1 MLTRIKSTM
10 SEMEEALAA
19 RDLGALQDH
28 AFQPGGYGQDDALRL
43 RCWGALVAVD
53 FESLPPLDV
62 ASAAENSSHGDRSTV
77 AKDVNRSL
85 WAAGER
91 RGWSEKVRNK
101 RRRALARVVNATFD
115 SSQHYYQG
123 FHDVAAVVLDV
134 AGFDPSGE
142 RRALAICRALARRRL
157 ADACKRDFSDVSIA
171 LKLLPALVHALDG
184 ELGRLLFRPDDLDYA
199 LLLEPLWALSWAV
212 TLFAHNVD
220 DRASLVVLWDRLLA
234 APPCFPLYVGAALV
248 VHHRESLIA
257 TATEDDAAPFL
268 HGALSKLPGL
278 TSGPAWDSIATSAR
292 RLLATTPPARA
303 VARAPRRLRPYL
315 APVRDVVRTPYF
327 FGRAT
332 DGPALLSAAPTS
344 APAAARSRRRNGR
357 RRRRGGDDQPLVVVV
372 PARRRVV
379 VARRFSVAV
388 ALAAILGGLVTEN
401 ALLRAFLE
409 DPTTWWRALVQ
420 NLLA

>member
-1 MLTRIKSTM
+1 M
-10 SEMEEALAA
+10 AV
-19 RDLGALQDH
+19 RDLGALRDL
-28 AFQPGGYGQDDALRL
+28 AFQPGGFGLDDALRL

-62 ASAAENSSHGDRSTV
+62 ASAAETSSHGDRSTV

-142 RRALAICRALARRRL
+142 RRALAICRALVRRRL
-157 ADACKRDFSDVSIA
+157 SDACKKDFADVSTA
-171 LKLLPALVHALDG
+171 LKLLPPLIHALDG
-184 ELGRLLFRPDDLDYA
+184 ELGQILFRPHDPEFA

-220 DRASLVVLWDRLLA
+220 DTSLVVLWDRLLA

-278 TSGPAWDSIATSAR
+278 TSGPAAWDAIATSAR

-327 FGRAT
+327 GRAAP
-332 DGPALLSAAPTS
+332 DGPVLLSVALS
-344 APAAARSRRRNGR
+344 APAAAPPRRRNR
-357 RRRRGGDDQPLVVVV
+357 RRRRRDDQPVAIV
-372 PARRRVV
+372 PARRQRVV

-420 NLLA
+420 NLLT

>member
-1 MLTRIKSTM
+1 M
-10 SEMEEALAA
+10 AA
-19 RDLGALQDH
+19 HNLGALRDL
-28 AFQPGGYGQDDALRL
+28 AFQPGGFGLDDALRL

-62 ASAAENSSHGDRSTV
+62 ASAAETSSHGDRGTV

-115 SSQHYYQG
+115 ESQHYYQG

-157 ADACKRDFSDVSIA
+157 SDACRKDFSDVSTS

-220 DRASLVVLWDRLLA
+220 DTSLVVLWDRLLA

-327 FGRAT
+327 FGRAAP
-332 DGPALLSAAPTS
+332 DGPTLLSAAPAS
-344 APAAARSRRRNGR
+344 APAAAPSRRRNGR
-357 RRRRGGDDQPLVVVV
+357 RRRRRDDQPLAIV
-372 PARRRVV
+372 PARRQRVV

-409 DPTTWWRALVQ
+409 DPTTWARALVQ

>member
-1 MLTRIKSTM
+1 MTEI
-10 SEMEEALAA
+10 EQALAT
-19 RDLGALQDH
+19 RDLAVLQDL
-28 AFQPGGYGQDDALRL
+28 AFQPGGFGQDDGLRL
-43 RCWGALVAVD
+43 RCWGALVGVD

-62 ASAAENSSHGDRSTV
+62 ATAAETSSHGDRSTV

-115 SSQHYYQG
+115 ESQHYYQG
-123 FHDVAAVVLDV
+123 FHDVSAVVLDV

-157 ADACKRDFSDVSIA
+157 SDACRKDFGDVSTS

-184 ELGRLLFRPDDLDYA
+184 ELGQMLFRPHDPDFA

-220 DRASLVVLWDRLLA
+220 DRSSLVVLWDRLLA

-315 APVRDVVRTPYF
+315 APVRDVVRTPCF
-327 FGRAT
+327 FGRAAS
-332 DGPALLSAAPTS
+332 DRPVLLSITSAS
-344 APAAARSRRRNGR
+344 APAAAPSRRRSGR
-357 RRRRGGDDQPLVVVV
+357 RRRRGDDQPLVVVV
-372 PARRRVV
+372 PPRRQRVV

-388 ALAAILGGLVTEN
+388 ALAAILGGFVTEN

-409 DPTTWWRALVQ
+409 DPTTWARALVQ

>member
-1 MLTRIKSTM
+1 MAETLAI
-10 SEMEEALAA
+10 EQALAA
-19 RDLGALQDH
+19 HNLGALQDL
-28 AFQPGGYGQDDALRL
+28 AFQPGGFGQDDGLRL
-43 RCWGALVAVD
+43 RCWGFLVGVVD
-53 FESLPPLDV
+53 FGSLPPLDV
-62 ASAAENSSHGDRSTV
+62 ARAAETSSHGDRGTV
-77 AKDVNRSL
+77 SKDVNRSL

-115 SSQHYYQG
+115 ESQHYYQG

-134 AGFDPSGE
+134 SGFHPAGE
-142 RRALAICRALARRRL
+142 RRALAICRALVRRRL
-157 ADACKRDFSDVSIA
+157 SDACKKDFADVSTA
-171 LKLLPALVHALDG
+171 LKLLPPLIHALDG
-184 ELGRLLFRPDDLDYA
+184 ELGQILFRPHDPEFA

-234 APPCFPLYVGAALV
+234 APPCFPLYLGAALV

-303 VARAPRRLRPYL
+303 VARALRRLRPYL

-327 FGRAT
+327 FGRAAP
-332 DGPALLSAAPTS
+332 DGPTLLSAAPAS
-344 APAAARSRRRNGR
+344 APAAAPSRRRNGR
-357 RRRRGGDDQPLVVVV
+357 RRRRRDDQPLVVVV
-372 PARRRVV
+372 PARRQRVV

-409 DPTTWWRALVQ
+409 DPATWTRALVQ

>member
-1 MLTRIKSTM
+1 M
-10 SEMEEALAA
+10 AV
-19 RDLGALQDH
+19 RDLGALRDL
-28 AFQPGGYGQDDALRL
+28 AFQPGGFGQDDGLRL
-43 RCWGALVAVD
+43 RCWGFLVGVVD
-53 FESLPPLDV
+53 FGSLPPLDV
-62 ASAAENSSHGDRSTV
+62 ARAAETSSHGDRGTV
-77 AKDVNRSL
+77 SKDVNRSL

-115 SSQHYYQG
+115 ESQHYYQG

-134 AGFDPSGE
+134 AGFHPAGE

-220 DRASLVVLWDRLLA
+220 DTSLVVLWDRLLA

-327 FGRAT
+327 FGRAAP
-332 DGPALLSAAPTS
+332 DGPALLSAAPAS
-344 APAAARSRRRNGR
+344 APAAAPSRRRNGR
-357 RRRRGGDDQPLVVVV
+357 RRRRRDDQPLVVVV
-372 PARRRVV
+372 PPRRQRVV

-420 NLLA
+420 NLLT

>member
-1 MLTRIKSTM
+1 MTEI
-10 SEMEEALAA
+10 EQALAT
-19 RDLGALQDH
+19 RDLAVLQDL
-28 AFQPGGYGQDDALRL
+28 AFQPGGFGQDDGLRL
-43 RCWGALVAVD
+43 RCWGALVGVD

-62 ASAAENSSHGDRSTV
+62 ATAAETSSHGDRSTV

-115 SSQHYYQG
+115 ESQHYYQG
-123 FHDVAAVVLDV
+123 FHDVSAVVLDV

-157 ADACKRDFSDVSIA
+157 SDACRKDFGDVSTS

-184 ELGRLLFRPDDLDYA
+184 ELGQMLFRPHDPDFA

-220 DRASLVVLWDRLLA
+220 DRSSLVVLWDRLLA

-278 TSGPAWDSIATSAR
+278 TSGPAWDSIATSTR

-315 APVRDVVRTPYF
+315 APVRDVVRTPCF
-327 FGRAT
+327 FGRAAS
-332 DGPALLSAAPTS
+332 DRPVLLSITSAS
-344 APAAARSRRRNGR
+344 APAAAPSRRRSGR
-357 RRRRGGDDQPLVVVV
+357 RRRRGDDQPLVVVV
-372 PARRRVV
+372 PPRRQRVV

-388 ALAAILGGLVTEN
+388 ALAAILGGFVTEN

-409 DPTTWWRALVQ
+409 DPTTWARALVQ

>member
-1 MLTRIKSTM
+1 MAETAAI
-10 SEMEEALAA
+10 EQALAA
-19 RDLGALQDH
+19 RDLASLRDL
-28 AFQPGGYGQDDALRL
+28 AFQQGGFGKEDGLRL
-43 RCWGALVAVD
+43 RCWGFLVGLD

-62 ASAAENSSHGDRSTV
+62 ASAAETSSHGDRSTV

-115 SSQHYYQG
+115 SSQDYYQG
-123 FHDVAAVVLDV
+123 FHDVAAIVLDV

-157 ADACKRDFSDVSIA
+157 SDACKKDFSDVSTS

-184 ELGRLLFRPDDLDYA
+184 ELGQMLFRPDDLDYA

-248 VHHRESLIA
+248 AHHRESLIA
-257 TATEDDAAPFL
+257 TAMEDDAAPFL
-268 HGALSKLPGL
+268 HGALAKLPGL
-278 TSGPAWDSIATSAR
+278 TSGPAAWDAIATSAR

-327 FGRAT
+327 FGRAAP
-332 DGPALLSAAPTS
+332 DRPVLLSIASVS
-344 APAAARSRRRNGR
+344 APAAAPSRRRNGR
-357 RRRRGGDDQPLVVVV
+357 RRRRRSDDQPLVVVV

-401 ALLRAFLE
+401 ALLRAFVE
-409 DPTTWWRALVQ
+409 DPTTWARALVQ

>member
-1 MLTRIKSTM
+1 MAETEAI
-10 SEMEEALAA
+10 EQALAV
-19 RDLGALQDH
+19 RDLGALRDL
-28 AFQPGGYGQDDALRL
+28 AFQPGGFGQDDALRL

-62 ASAAENSSHGDRSTV
+62 ATAAETSSHGDRSTV

-157 ADACKRDFSDVSIA
+157 SDACKKDFGDVSTS

-184 ELGRLLFRPDDLDYA
+184 ELGQMLFRPHDPDFA

-220 DRASLVVLWDRLLA
+220 NPSLVVLWDRLLA
-234 APPCFPLYVGAALV
+234 APPCFPLYMGAALV

-278 TSGPAWDSIATSAR
+278 TSGAAWDSIATSAR

-327 FGRAT
+327 FGRAAP
-332 DGPALLSAAPTS
+332 DRPVLLSVASS
-344 APAAARSRRRNGR
+344 APAAAPSRRRNGR
-357 RRRRGGDDQPLVVVV
+357 RRRRRDDQPLVVVV
-372 PARRRVV
+372 PPRRQRVV

-420 NLLA
+420 NLLT

>member
-1 MLTRIKSTM
+1 M
-10 SEMEEALAA
+10 AV
-19 RDLGALQDH
+19 RDLGALRDL
-28 AFQPGGYGQDDALRL
+28 AFQPGGFGQDDGLRL
-43 RCWGALVAVD
+43 RCWGALVGVD

-62 ASAAENSSHGDRSTV
+62 ATAAETSSHGDRSTV

-91 RGWSEKVRNK
+91 CGWSEKVRNK

-134 AGFDPSGE
+134 SGFHPAGE

-157 ADACKRDFSDVSIA
+157 SDACKKDFADVSTA
-171 LKLLPALVHALDG
+171 LKLLPPLIHALDG
-184 ELGRLLFRPDDLDYA
+184 ELGQILFRPHDPEFA

-220 DRASLVVLWDRLLA
+220 DRASLIVLWDRLLA
-234 APPCFPLYVGAALV
+234 APPCFSLYVGAALV
-248 VHHRESLIA
+248 AHHRESLIA
-257 TATEDDAAPFL
+257 TAMEDDAAPFL

-278 TSGPAWDSIATSAR
+278 TSGPAAWDAIATSAR
-292 RLLATTPPARA
+292 RLLSTTPPARA
-303 VARAPRRLRPYL
+303 VARAPRRLRSYL
-315 APVRDVVRTPYF
+315 IPVRDVVRTPYF
-327 FGRAT
+327 GRAAP
-332 DGPALLSAAPTS
+332 DGPVLLSVASSAPDAAP
-344 APAAARSRRRNGR
+344 PRRRNR
-357 RRRRGGDDQPLVVVV
+357 RRRRRDDQPLAIV
-372 PARRRVV
+372 PARRQRVV
-379 VARRFSVAV
+379 IARRFSVAV

-420 NLLA
+420 NLLT

>member
-1 MLTRIKSTM
+1 M
-10 SEMEEALAA
+10 AA
-19 RDLGALQDH
+19 RDLASLRDL
-28 AFQPGGYGQDDALRL
+28 AFQPGGYGQDDGLRL

-62 ASAAENSSHGDRSTV
+62 ASAAETSSHGDRSTV

-115 SSQHYYQG
+115 ESQHYYQG

-157 ADACKRDFSDVSIA
+157 SDACKKDFSDVSTS

-184 ELGRLLFRPDDLDYA
+184 ELGQMLFRPDDLDYA

-234 APPCFPLYVGAALV
+234 APPCFTLYLGAALV

-278 TSGPAWDSIATSAR
+278 TSGPAAWDAIATSAR

-327 FGRAT
+327 FGRAAP
-332 DGPALLSAAPTS
+332 DRPVLLSIASASAPVAAP
-344 APAAARSRRRNGR
+344 SRRRNGR
-357 RRRRGGDDQPLVVVV
+357 RRRRRSDDQPLVVVV

-401 ALLRAFLE
+401 ALLRAFVE
-409 DPTTWWRALVQ
+409 DPTTWARALVQ

>member
-1 MLTRIKSTM
+1 MAETEAI
-10 SEMEEALAA
+10 EQALAV
-19 RDLGALQDH
+19 RDLGALRDL
-28 AFQPGGYGQDDALRL
+28 AFQPGGFGLDDALRL

-62 ASAAENSSHGDRSTV
+62 ASAAETSSHGDRSTV

-327 FGRAT
+327 FGRAAP
-332 DGPALLSAAPTS
+332 DGPVLLSVASS
-344 APAAARSRRRNGR
+344 APAAAPPRRRNR
-357 RRRRGGDDQPLVVVV
+357 RRRRRDDQPVAIV
-372 PARRRVV
+372 PARRQRVV

-420 NLLA
+420 NLLT

>member
-1 MLTRIKSTM
+1 MAEREAI
-10 SEMEEALAA
+10 EQALAA
-19 RDLGALQDH
+19 HNLGALQDL
-28 AFQPGGYGQDDALRL
+28 AFQPGGFGQDDALRL
-43 RCWGALVAVD
+43 RCWGALVGVD

-62 ASAAENSSHGDRSTV
+62 ATAAETSSHGDRSTV

-134 AGFDPSGE
+134 AGFYPSGE

-157 ADACKRDFSDVSIA
+157 SDACKKDFSDVSTS

-184 ELGRLLFRPDDLDYA
+184 ELGQMLFRPDDLDYA

-220 DRASLVVLWDRLLA
+220 DRPSLVVLWDRLLA

-278 TSGPAWDSIATSAR
+278 TSGPAAWDSIATSAR
-292 RLLATTPPARA
+292 GFGG
-303 VARAPRRLRPYL
+303 PRRNSKPRNHSIWISQSYVSTAKNIVPTCLRCHCKT
-315 APVRDVVRTPYF
+315 R
-327 FGRAT
+327 
-332 DGPALLSAAPTS
+332 
-344 APAAARSRRRNGR
+344 
-357 RRRRGGDDQPLVVVV
+357 
-372 PARRRVV
+372 
-379 VARRFSVAV
+379 
-388 ALAAILGGLVTEN
+388 
-401 ALLRAFLE
+401 
-409 DPTTWWRALVQ
+409 
-420 NLLA
+420 

>member
-1 MLTRIKSTM
+1 MAETEAI
-10 SEMEEALAA
+10 EQALAV
-19 RDLGALQDH
+19 RDLGALRDL
-28 AFQPGGYGQDDALRL
+28 AFQPGGFGQDDGLRL
-43 RCWGALVAVD
+43 RCWGFLVGVVD
-53 FESLPPLDV
+53 FGSLPPLDV
-62 ASAAENSSHGDRSTV
+62 ARAAETSSHGDRGTV
-77 AKDVNRSL
+77 SKDVNRSL

-115 SSQHYYQG
+115 ESQHYYQG

-157 ADACKRDFSDVSIA
+157 SDACKKDFSDVSTA

-184 ELGRLLFRPDDLDYA
+184 ELGQMLFRPDDLDYA

-248 VHHRESLIA
+248 AHHRDQLIA

-278 TSGPAWDSIATSAR
+278 TSGPAAWDAIATSAR

-327 FGRAT
+327 GRAAP
-332 DGPALLSAAPTS
+332 DRPVLLSVASS
-344 APAAARSRRRNGR
+344 APAAVPSRRRNGR
-357 RRRRGGDDQPLVVVV
+357 RRRRRDDQPLVLVV
-372 PARRRVV
+372 PPRRQRVV

-409 DPTTWWRALVQ
+409 DPTTWARALVQ

>member
-1 MLTRIKSTM
+1 M
-10 SEMEEALAA
+10 
-19 RDLGALQDH
+19 
-28 AFQPGGYGQDDALRL
+28 
-43 RCWGALVAVD
+43 
-53 FESLPPLDV
+53 
-62 ASAAENSSHGDRSTV
+62 
-77 AKDVNRSL
+77 
-85 WAAGER
+85 
-91 RGWSEKVRNK
+91 
-101 RRRALARVVNATFD
+101 ARVVNATFD
-115 SSQHYYQG
+115 ESQHYYQG

-142 RRALAICRALARRRL
+142 RRALAICRALVRRRL
-157 ADACKRDFSDVSIA
+157 SDACKKDFGDVSTT

-184 ELGRLLFRPDDLDYA
+184 ELGQMLFRPHDPHFA

-220 DRASLVVLWDRLLA
+220 SPSLVVLWDRLLA

-248 VHHRESLIA
+248 AHHRESLIA
-257 TATEDDAAPFL
+257 TAMEDDAAPFL

-278 TSGPAWDSIATSAR
+278 TSGPAAWDSIATSAR

-327 FGRAT
+327 WRAAP
-332 DGPALLSAAPTS
+332 DRPVLLSVASS
-344 APAAARSRRRNGR
+344 APAAVPSRRRNGR
-357 RRRRGGDDQPLVVVV
+357 RRRRRDDQPLVVV
-372 PARRRVV
+372 PPRRRVV

-420 NLLA
+420 NLLT

>member
-1 MLTRIKSTM
+1 M
-10 SEMEEALAA
+10 AA
-19 RDLGALQDH
+19 RDLAALRDL
-28 AFQPGGYGQDDALRL
+28 AFQPGGFGQDDGLRL
-43 RCWGALVAVD
+43 RCWGFLVGVVD
-53 FESLPPLDV
+53 FGSLPPLDV
-62 ASAAENSSHGDRSTV
+62 ARAAETSSHGDRGTV
-77 AKDVNRSL
+77 SKDVNRSL

-115 SSQHYYQG
+115 ESQHYYQG
-123 FHDVAAVVLDV
+123 FHDVSAVVLDV

-157 ADACKRDFSDVSIA
+157 SDACRKDFGDVSTS

-184 ELGRLLFRPDDLDYA
+184 ELGQMLFRPDDLDYA

-220 DRASLVVLWDRLLA
+220 DRTSLVVLWDRLLA

-248 VHHRESLIA
+248 AHHRESLVA

-278 TSGPAWDSIATSAR
+278 TSGAAAWDAIATSAR

-315 APVRDVVRTPYF
+315 APVRDVVRPPLF
-327 FGRAT
+327 FGRAAA
-332 DGPALLSAAPTS
+332 DRPALLSAASAS
-344 APAAARSRRRNGR
+344 APAAAPSRRRNGR
-357 RRRRGGDDQPLVVVV
+357 RRRRGDDQPLVVVV

>member
-1 MLTRIKSTM
+1 MAETEAI
-10 SEMEEALAA
+10 EQALAV
-19 RDLGALQDH
+19 RDLGALRDL
-28 AFQPGGYGQDDALRL
+28 AFQPGGFGKDDALRL

-62 ASAAENSSHGDRSTV
+62 ASAAETSSHGDRSTV

-134 AGFDPSGE
+134 SGFDPSGE

-278 TSGPAWDSIATSAR
+278 TSGPVVWDSIATSAR

-327 FGRAT
+327 FGRAAP
-332 DGPALLSAAPTS
+332 DRPVLLSIASAS
-344 APAAARSRRRNGR
+344 APAAVPSRRRNGR
-357 RRRRGGDDQPLVVVV
+357 RRRRRDDQPLVVVV
-372 PARRRVV
+372 PARRQRVV

-409 DPTTWWRALVQ
+409 DPTTWARALVQ

>member
-1 MLTRIKSTM
+1 MAETEAI
-10 SEMEEALAA
+10 EQALAV
-19 RDLGALQDH
+19 RDLGALRDL
-28 AFQPGGYGQDDALRL
+28 AFQPGGYGQDDGLRL
-43 RCWGALVAVD
+43 HCWGALVGVD

-62 ASAAENSSHGDRSTV
+62 ASAAETSSHGDRSTV

-115 SSQHYYQG
+115 ESQHYYQG

-134 AGFDPSGE
+134 SGFHPAGE

-157 ADACKRDFSDVSIA
+157 SDACKKDFADVSTA
-171 LKLLPALVHALDG
+171 LKLLPPLIHALDG
-184 ELGRLLFRPDDLDYA
+184 ELGQILFRPHDPEFA

-220 DRASLVVLWDRLLA
+220 DRASLFVLWDRLLA
-234 APPCFPLYVGAALV
+234 APPCFSLYVGAALV
-248 VHHRESLIA
+248 AHNRESLIA
-257 TATEDDAAPFL
+257 TAMEDDAAPFL

-278 TSGPAWDSIATSAR
+278 TSGPAAWDAIATSAR
-292 RLLATTPPARA
+292 RLLSTTPPARA
-303 VARAPRRLRPYL
+303 VARAPRRLRSYL
-315 APVRDVVRTPYF
+315 IPVRDVVRTPYF
-327 FGRAT
+327 GRAAP
-332 DGPALLSAAPTS
+332 DGPVLLSVASSAPDAAP
-344 APAAARSRRRNGR
+344 PRRRNR
-357 RRRRGGDDQPLVVVV
+357 RRRRRDDQPLAIV
-372 PARRRVV
+372 PARRQRVV
-379 VARRFSVAV
+379 IARRFSVAV

-420 NLLA
+420 NLLT

>member
-1 MLTRIKSTM
+1 MLPRIKSTM
-10 SEMEEALAA
+10 TEMEQALAA
-19 RDLGALQDH
+19 RDLAALQDL
-28 AFQPGGYGQDDALRL
+28 AFQPGGFGQDDALRL

-62 ASAAENSSHGDRSTV
+62 ATAAETSSHGDRSTV

-157 ADACKRDFSDVSIA
+157 SDACRKDFSDVSTS

-278 TSGPAWDSIATSAR
+278 TSGPAAWDAIATSAR

-327 FGRAT
+327 FGRAAP
-332 DGPALLSAAPTS
+332 DGPVLLSVASSAPDAAP
-344 APAAARSRRRNGR
+344 PRRRNR
-357 RRRRGGDDQPLVVVV
+357 RRRRRDDQPLAIV
-372 PARRRVV
+372 PARRQRVV
-379 VARRFSVAV
+379 IARRFSVAV

-409 DPTTWWRALVQ
+409 DPTTWARALVQ

>member
-1 MLTRIKSTM
+1 M
-10 SEMEEALAA
+10 AV
-19 RDLGALQDH
+19 RDLGALRDL
-28 AFQPGGYGQDDALRL
+28 AFQPGGFGLDDALRL

-62 ASAAENSSHGDRSTV
+62 ASAAETSSHGDRSTV

-184 ELGRLLFRPDDLDYA
+184 ELGQMLFRPHDPDFA

-292 RLLATTPPARA
+292 QFLATTPPARA

-315 APVRDVVRTPYF
+315 APVRDVVRPPLF
-327 FGRAT
+327 FGRAP
-332 DGPALLSAAPTS
+332 DEPALLSAAPAS
-344 APAAARSRRRNGR
+344 APAAAPSRRRNGR
-357 RRRRGGDDQPLVVVV
+357 RRRRRDDQPLVVVV

-420 NLLA
+420 NLLT